1 MNIDEFDN
9 KIIII
14 NNNMKN
20 SLLKR
25 INKLLNIKIITLSEL
40 KKKYFFD
47 YDNQT
52 IYYVCN
58 KYNVNKSIAKMYL
71 ENLYYIKDI
80 DEEKIKFLNELKN
93 DLDHNKLLI
102 YNPLFKKFLLN
113 KDIVL
118 FDLDNSSLFYKN
130 IFDELSKNNNISYY
144 SLKKDGYKKDLYK
157 FNNIDDEVSFVAS
170 RICKLVKDGV
180 DINNIKLANVSEEY
194 YYPIKTIFKMFNI
207 PVNLNRKESIKGTNI
222 VKRFKESYCSD
233 INKSIEVL
241 GDDLISKQIINILSS
256 YSFIDDYMNVKDL
269 VFDDIDASHI
279 KSNKLKNAV
288 NIIDLT
294 NELVSDDEY
303 VFMLNFNDG
312 VIPKYYKDDEYLND
326 HIRELLGISTS
337 YDLNKKLTNMIINS
351 IKRTN
356 HLVVSYH
363 TNGLKGEEY
372 ISPLYSKSLFEE
384 QEAKLDFNDSDAFNK
399 MNLICLKDES
409 NKYGTISDKLLLLN
423 NHYKD
428 FNYMSYSNRFTGIDS
443 KSLYDYIGNRL
454 CLSYTS
460 LNTYNECS
468 FKYYLNYVLDLNKYE
483 DSFEMIIGNIFHKM
497 LSLCFDNDF
506 DFEKEW
512 NKAIGKF
519 NYPYKDSEL
528 FFLNKL
534 KGDLV
539 LIIENIKNQL
549 KYTSLSKFMY
559 EKEILI
565 EINKDLHI
573 TFKGFIDK
581 IMYDEFDTYSIA
593 VIVDYKTGNPYI
605 KINNVAYGLD
615 MQLPIYMFLIKNSNI
630 LKNVRIGG
638 LYLQKILSTEED
650 GLKLQGYS
658 NSDIEVLSKV
668 DSSYMDS
675 NIIKSLKVGNNG
687 FYQYSKVLSD
697 EQMDIISNMVKEKI
711 NETSNNILNANFSI
725 NPKKIKEENKGCTYC
740 KYKDICYMRNEDI
753 VVLNPID
760 DLFGGE
766 E

>member
-47 YDNQT
+47 YDNKT

-58 KYNVNKSIAKMYL
+58 KYNVNKSIAKMYI

-80 DEEKIKFLNELKN
+80 DDEKIKFLLELKK
-93 DLDHNKLLI
+93 DLDDNNLLI
-102 YNPLFKKFLLN
+102 YNELFKSFLTN

-118 FDLDNSSLFYKN
+118 FDLDNTSLFYKN
-130 IFDELSKNNNISYY
+130 IFDELGKCNNISYY
-144 SLKKDGYKKDLYK
+144 NLKKDGYKKDLYE
-157 FNNIDDEVSFVAS
+157 FSNIDEEVSFVAS
-170 RICKLVKDGV
+170 SIVKLIKNGV
-180 DINNIKLANVSEEY
+180 DINNIKLTNIGSEY
-194 YYPIKTIFKMFNI
+194 YYPIKTIFKMFHI
-207 PVNLNRKESIKGTNI
+207 PVNIDNDDSAKGSLI
-222 VKRFKESYCSD
+222 VKRFKEAYSSD
-233 INKSIEVL
+233 INESIKVL
-241 GDDLISKQIINILSS
+241 TDNKISKQIINILSS
-256 YSFIDDYMNVKDL
+256 YSFIDDYMKVKDL
-269 VFDDIDASHI
+269 VFEDIDNIHI
-279 KSNKLKNAV
+279 KNNKLKNAV
-288 NIIDLT
+288 NVIDLT
-294 NELVSDDEY
+294 YELVSDEEY

-312 VIPKYYKDDEYLND
+312 VIPTYHKDDEYLND
-326 HIRELLGISTS
+326 SIREKLGISTS
-337 YDLNKKLTNMIINS
+337 YDLNMKLTNMIINS

-356 HLVVSYH
+356 HLIVSYH
-363 TNGLKGEEY
+363 TSGIKGEEY
-372 ISPLYSKSLFEE
+372 ISPLYSKSLFDKKEFTI
-384 QEAKLDFNDSDAFNK
+384 DFNDSDDFNK

-423 NHYKD
+423 NYYKD
-428 FNYMSYSNRFTGIDS
+428 FNYMSYSNKFTGID
-443 KSLYDYIGNRL
+443 KNELYDFIGNSL

-460 LNTYNECS
+460 LNMYNECA

-483 DSFEMIIGNIFHKM
+483 DSFDMIIGNIFHKM
-497 LSLCFDNDF
+497 LSLCFSDTF

-512 NKAIGKF
+512 NKAISKF
-519 NYPYKDSEL
+519 NYPYKDSEK

-534 KGDLV
+534 KDDLV

-559 EKEILI
+559 EKEIII

-593 VIVDYKTGNPYI
+593 VIVDYKTGNPYV

-630 LKNVRIGG
+630 IKNVRIGG

-658 NSDIEVLSKV
+658 NSDTEVLSKV

-675 NIIKSLKVGNNG
+675 NLIKSMKVGNNG

-697 EQMDIISNMVKEKI
+697 EQMDKITEIVKTKI
-711 NETSNNILNANFSI
+711 DETSTNILNANFDI

-753 VVLNPID
+753 VVLAPID
-760 DLFGGE
+760 DMFGGE

>member
-294 NELVSDDEY
+294 YELVSDDEY

-312 VIPKYYKDDEYLND
+312 VMPKYYKDDEYLND
-326 HIRELLGISTS
+326 YIRELLGISTS

-443 KSLYDYIGNRL
+443 KSLYDYLGNRL

-534 KGDLV
+534 KSDLV

>member
-40 KKKYFFD
+40 KKKCFFD

-697 EQMDIISNMVKEKI
+697 EQMDIISNMVKDKI

>member
-40 KKKYFFD
+40 KKKCFFD

-549 KYTSLSKFMY
+549 KYTSLSKIMY
-559 EKEILI
+559 KKEILI

-638 LYLQKILSTEED
+638 LYLQKILN
-650 GLKLQGYS
+650 
-658 NSDIEVLSKV
+658 NS
-668 DSSYMDS
+668 
-675 NIIKSLKVGNNG
+675 KS
-687 FYQYSKVLSD
+687 
-697 EQMDIISNMVKEKI
+697 
-711 NETSNNILNANFSI
+711 
-725 NPKKIKEENKGCTYC
+725 
-740 KYKDICYMRNEDI
+740 
-753 VVLNPID
+753 
-760 DLFGGE
+760 
-766 E
+766 